1 LQATNNKHQRRLNGA
16 CIPSL
21 KQGMSNLESDRI
33 LHESDLPEDLTARTI
48 EHHSESNLLEE
59 DIINRAKC
67 GTFESQTQTKDM
79 KNNRAD
85 VTIM

>member
-1 LQATNNKHQRRLNGA
+1 
-16 CIPSL
+16 
-21 KQGMSNLESDRI
+21 
-33 LHESDLPEDLTARTI
+33 LPEDLTARTI
-48 EHHSESNLLEE
+48 EHNSESNLLEE

-67 GTFESQTQTKDM
+67 GIFESQTLTKDM

>member
-1 LQATNNKHQRRLNGA
+1 
-16 CIPSL
+16 
-21 KQGMSNLESDRI
+21 
-33 LHESDLPEDLTARTI
+33 LPEDLTARTI
-48 EHHSESNLLEE
+48 EHNSESNLFEE